1 MQHGKITIQE
11 AQTVIQY
18 AESYNVIFTLADD
31 ERFYHLLDVLKK
43 FLRFE
48 RYLLFYW
55 NVFTTV
61 YELIAAVTVS
71 RDSNRINHWHFP
83 PFLYPLPFSWMGTKV
98 WHAASIKRPG
108 ND

>member
-43 FLRFE
+43 FSAF
-48 RYLLFYW
+48 
-55 NVFTTV
+55 
-61 YELIAAVTVS
+61 
-71 RDSNRINHWHFP
+71 
-83 PFLYPLPFSWMGTKV
+83 
-98 WHAASIKRPG
+98 
-108 ND
+108 